1 MKPALIYYKENVFSQ
16 LDYFQNIRLATSGRT
31 VDERFY
37 LTYNDL
43 SESYKKEGFTAIF
56 IMNTLSDNAIELQ
69 GLQMAHYIRII
80 TRGEGVGKLPIFL
93 IGSENI
99 TELLRLSDYSSS
111 LQTPAV
117 ELLPY
122 SINIWKIM
130 KHI

>member
-69 GLQMAHYIRII
+69 GLQMALYTYYNQR
-80 TRGEGVGKLPIFL
+80 
-93 IGSENI
+93 
-99 TELLRLSDYSSS
+99 
-111 LQTPAV
+111 
-117 ELLPY
+117 
-122 SINIWKIM
+122 
-130 KHI
+130 

>member
-93 IGSENI
+93 TQLYTLMYQLHIVKVIKFKSI
-99 TELLRLSDYSSS
+99 DS
-111 LQTPAV
+111 LHDFHY
-117 ELLPY
+117 LCC
-122 SINIWKIM
+122 NN
-130 KHI
+130 

>member
-1 MKPALIYYKENVFSQ
+1 
-16 LDYFQNIRLATSGRT
+16 
-31 VDERFY
+31 
-37 LTYNDL
+37 
-43 SESYKKEGFTAIF
+43 
-56 IMNTLSDNAIELQ
+56 
-69 GLQMAHYIRII
+69 MAHYIRII

-99 TELLRLSDYSSS
+99 TELLRLSDYSSI

-122 SINIWKIM
+122 SKEKVKNVIDNIHTYNIWKIM

>member
-80 TRGEGVGKLPIFL
+80 TRGEGVGNAAHFL
-93 IGSENI
+93 NWF
-99 TELLRLSDYSSS
+99 RKY
-111 LQTPAV
+111 
-117 ELLPY
+117 
-122 SINIWKIM
+122 
-130 KHI
+130 H